1 MRIHT
6 KRDALPEN
14 PYKLK
19 CHETPVSAQVFH
31 TLDLKKS
38 PEMGVLN
45 CEKVGV

>member
-14 PYKLK
+14 PYKLM
-19 CHETPVSAQVFH
+19 CHETPVSAQV
-31 TLDLKKS
+31 LDLKKS

-45 CEKVGV
+45 SGKVGV